1 MFASSPIKQE
11 SLYLEE
17 FIEYYIKLG
26 IKKMILYDNN
36 DLDDENLNYLLNK
49 TIFQDFIEI
58 IDYRGISH
66 AQKKAYNDCYNNN
79 KYIYDW
85 IAFFDIDEFL
95 YLNGFQ
101 NINEFL
107 SLSRFKKCSSIL
119 INWRYYG
126 DNDYIYYEPK
136 PLAIRFS
143 KPFKFPKNHT
153 ANIYIYGAAK
163 SIIKGGLNITW
174 THFPHF
180 LNSSTICRPN
190 GSIISNP
197 LSPPNYKN
205 AFIKHYTTKSTEE
218 YLIKLFK
225 GKVNSY
231 YNLDLETL
239 KFWIT
244 KYYFLF
250 NVKTKEKS
258 LFIKRVIKLDISKYI

>member
-1 MFASSPIKQE
+1 MKKINELIKNLLNIIIKNKEIKIFYNSKKFYNLFHLIKKLSLILLLFLILMRNIINNFKRYKKFFDYKIKKYQRKYLNLNHNPIKKLDINISYGINVLICAIIKQE

-107 SLSRFKKCSSIL
+107 SL
-119 INWRYYG
+119 
-126 DNDYIYYEPK
+126 
-136 PLAIRFS
+136 
-143 KPFKFPKNHT
+143 
-153 ANIYIYGAAK
+153 
-163 SIIKGGLNITW
+163 
-174 THFPHF
+174 
-180 LNSSTICRPN
+180 
-190 GSIISNP
+190 
-197 LSPPNYKN
+197 
-205 AFIKHYTTKSTEE
+205 
-218 YLIKLFK
+218 
-225 GKVNSY
+225 
-231 YNLDLETL
+231 
-239 KFWIT
+239 
-244 KYYFLF
+244 
-250 NVKTKEKS
+250 
-258 LFIKRVIKLDISKYI
+258 